1 MLRSGRR
8 LTQWLVVLLCTV
20 GIGWLALAYFVPLPP
35 SDITLATGRKGT
47 TFNYFGERYRERFAR
62 AGIKLTLRETAGAL
76 ENFRL
81 LQDANSG
88 VHIAFVIGGISDRR
102 QAPEVSSTGLIFNV
116 PFWVFYPSADLLDG
130 LQQLKGKRI
139 AVGPEGSGA
148 RYTAERVLSKA
159 DINSQSARLLPL
171 AGDVAVDALNEGKVD
186 AAFIVSGS
194 DAPAVGALLANPG
207 VRLMDFSTA
216 EAFTRIFPDLVR
228 LVLPRGVIKIDP
240 VNPSND
246 VTLIGTTAKVLIR
259 DDVHPAIVQLL
270 ARTMKEEHGGPGLFQ
285 RSGEFPAIADPE
297 FPVAEIAV
305 DYYKNGPPFLAKYLP
320 FWMTTYARRM
330 IAFLVATL
338 AVIFPVFGFAPRVY
352 GWFVQERL
360 RKLYRRLRVVE
371 NTLQVGLAAP
381 QLEALQSELADIERA
396 TSDVPMRNSELYFI
410 LKYHLDQTRSR
421 LLEVKQA
428 AQVALGLQQH

>member
-8 LTQWLVVLLCTV
+8 LTLWLVALLSTI
-20 GIGWLALAYFVPLPP
+20 GIGWLALEYFVPLPP
-35 SDITLATGRKGT
+35 SNITLATGDKGT
-47 TFNYFGERYRERFAR
+47 TFDYFGKRYRERFAR
-62 AGIKLTLRETAGAL
+62 AGVKLTLRETAGAM

-88 VHIAFVIGGISDRR
+88 VQMAFVIGGISDRS
-102 QAPEVSSTGLIFNV
+102 QAPELSSTGPIYNV
-116 PFWVFYPSADLLDG
+116 PFWVFYPSADSLDG

-159 DINSQSARLLPL
+159 DINSQTARLLPL
-171 AGDVAVDALNEGKVD
+171 AGDAAVEALNGGKVD

-194 DAPAVGALLANPG
+194 DAPAVGALLTNPG

-216 EAFTRIFPDLVR
+216 DAFTRIFPDLVR

-240 VNPSND
+240 LNPPND
-246 VTLIGTTAKVLIR
+246 VTLVGTTAKVLIR

-285 RSGEFPAIADPE
+285 QSGEFPAIADPE

-338 AVIFPVFGFAPRVY
+338 AVIFPVFGFAPKVY

-360 RKLYRRLRVVE
+360 RKLYRRLRAVE

-381 QLEALQSELADIERA
+381 QLEALQSELAEIERA
-396 TSDVPMRNSELYFI
+396 TSAVPMRNSELYFM
-410 LKYHLDQTRSR
+410 LKYHLDRTRSR

-428 AQVALGLQQH
+428 A

>member
-8 LTQWLVVLLCTV
+8 LTQWVVALLCTV
-20 GIGWLALAYFVPLPP
+20 GISWLALGYFVPLPP
-35 SDITLATGRKGT
+35 SNITLATGRKGT

-88 VHIAFVIGGISDRR
+88 VHIAFVIGGVSDRS
-102 QAPEVSSTGLIFNV
+102 QAPELSSTGLIFNV
-116 PFWVFYPSADLLDG
+116 PFWVFYPSTDSLDG
-130 LQQLKGKRI
+130 LPQLKGKRI

-148 RYTAERVLSKA
+148 RYTAERILSKA
-159 DINSQSARLLPL
+159 DINSQNARLLPL
-171 AGDVAVDALNEGKVD
+171 AGDVAVDALNKGKVD

-194 DAPAVGALLANPG
+194 DAPAVGALLTNPG

-240 VNPSND
+240 VAPPND
-246 VTLIGTTAKVLIR
+246 VTLLGTTAKVLIR

-270 ARTMKEEHGGPGLFQ
+270 ARTMKEEHSGPGLFQ

-297 FPVAEIAV
+297 FPVAEIAAE
-305 DYYKNGPPFLAKYLP
+305 YYKNGPPFLAKYLP

-330 IAFLVATL
+330 IAFLIATL

-360 RKLYRRLRVVE
+360 RKLYHRLRVVE
-371 NTLQVGLAAP
+371 NALQVGLAAP

-396 TSDVPMRNSELYFI
+396 TSAVPMRNSELYFI
-410 LKYHLDQTRSR
+410 LRYHLDRTRSR

-428 AQVALGLQQH
+428 AQVAPGLQQR

>member
-1 MLRSGRR
+1 MFGFSFK
-8 LTQWLVVLLCTV
+8 VLAATFCIL
-20 GIGWLALAYFVPLPP
+20 GISWLALAYFVPLPP

-102 QAPEVSSTGLIFNV
+102 QAPEVSSTGPHLQCSV
-116 PFWVFYPSADLLDG
+116 LGLLLLSADSLDG

-194 DAPAVGALLANPG
+194 DAPAVGALLTNPG

-246 VTLIGTTAKVLIR
+246 VTLVGTTAKVLIR

-371 NTLQVGLAAP
+371 EALQVGACCP
-381 QLEALQSELADIERA
+381 A
-396 TSDVPMRNSELYFI
+396 TGSSP
-410 LKYHLDQTRSR
+410 K
-421 LLEVKQA
+421 
-428 AQVALGLQQH
+428 